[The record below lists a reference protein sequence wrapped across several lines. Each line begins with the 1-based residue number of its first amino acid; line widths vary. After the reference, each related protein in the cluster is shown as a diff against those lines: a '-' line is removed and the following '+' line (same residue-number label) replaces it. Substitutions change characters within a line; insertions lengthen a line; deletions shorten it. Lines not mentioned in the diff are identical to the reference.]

1 MSLTDDN
8 RTCVE
13 LWQIIAHYGYAHQ
26 KGKAI
31 EELTELAQALS
42 RDLQGDGDRM
52 NITEEMADCCI
63 MLGQLQLIYGNTPE
77 LERTVEEKIFRTLRK
92 IEAERKGEATAV
104 TDRRMRDGG
113 D

>member
-31 EELTELAQALS
+31 EELTELAKALS
-42 RDLQGDGDRM
+42 RDLQGDGDRA
-52 NITEEMADCCI
+52 NITEEMADCYI
-63 MLGQLQLIYGNTPE
+63 MLEQMELIYGNHPE
-77 LERTVEEKIFRTLRK
+77 VVRAMFDKLDRTLTK
-92 IEAERKGEATAV
+92 IQEERKGVAT
-104 TDRRMRDGG
+104 
-113 D
+113 

>member
-8 RTCVE
+8 RTCVA

-42 RDLQGDGDRM
+42 RDLQGDGDRA

-63 MLGQLQLIYGNTPE
+63 MLGQLQLIYGNAPE
-77 LERTVEEKIFRTLRK
+77 VERAVDEKITRTLAK
-92 IEAERKGEATAV
+92 IEAERKGLGDH
-104 TDRRMRDGG
+104 DRGG

>member
-42 RDLQGDGDRM
+42 RDLQGDGDRA

-63 MLGQLQLIYGNTPE
+63 MLGQLQLIYGNAPE
-77 LERTVEEKIFRTLRK
+77 VERAVDKKIGRTLAK
-92 IEAERKGEATAV
+92 IEAERKGID
-104 TDRRMRDGG
+104 DRGRGG

>member
-8 RTCVE
+8 RTCVD

-52 NITEEMADCCI
+52 NIAEEMADSYI
-63 MLGQLQLIYGNTPE
+63 VLAQMQLIYGNAPE
-77 LERTVEEKIFRTLRK
+77 VERAVEEKIARTLAK
-92 IEAERKGEATAV
+92 IEAERKGAAT
-104 TDRRMRDGG
+104 
-113 D
+113 